1 MPIVSEHSIAPIIK
15 RESELMRP
23 TAVTTFYYHLG
34 YNGHFVLDSNGKQ
47 FSCHKQA
54 VHERTIASILVGLN
68 DDIPGERFP
77 DQIAIVKGGESRTV
91 LAVRNL

>member
-1 MPIVSEHSIAPIIK
+1 M
-15 RESELMRP
+15 RESNLIE
-23 TAVTTFYYHLG
+23 TCTVQTFYYHLG
-34 YNGHFVLDSNGKQ
+34 YNSHFVLDASGRT
-47 FSCHKQA
+47 FSSAKQA

-91 LAVRNL
+91 MAIRNL

>member
-1 MPIVSEHSIAPIIK
+1 MPIVSEHSIAAIIK
-15 RESELMRP
+15 RESGLMRHI
-23 TAVTTFYYHLG
+23 AVTTFYYHLG
-34 YNGHFVLDSNGKQ
+34 YKSHFVLDASGKQ

-77 DQIAIVKGGESRTV
+77 DQIAIVKGGENRTV